1 MFTHKKYDLAVCKSE
16 SMINS
21 AARNKDCTF
30 LTRAKPNPTPSNAMA
45 RTYKM
50 DSDNV
55 ETTVHFLL
63 EAMERYDSWESLDN
77 EKSDKDH

>member
-1 MFTHKKYDLAVCKSE
+1 
-16 SMINS
+16 
-21 AARNKDCTF
+21 
-30 LTRAKPNPTPSNAMA
+30 MA

>member
-1 MFTHKKYDLAVCKSE
+1 
-16 SMINS
+16 
-21 AARNKDCTF
+21 
-30 LTRAKPNPTPSNAMA
+30 
-45 RTYKM
+45 M